1 MKYIININQEA
12 ALNSGLRLDFNDLA
26 ILDVINSFWEK
37 AVVRQCSDGEFRWI
51 STDLIMQEL
60 PLINFKKAW
69 FRERISL
76 FVSKGILKKSQDCQQ
91 KSASLYAK
99 GALFDTLLQAEQP
112 LLQAEQPL
120 LQAEQQSINNINKQ
134 YQDTI
139 SGNINIT
146 PYNPPKSAE
155 PLSAEPTEITSLS
168 ESENQNQENL
178 FVTTKTDIIN
188 KTEIEKEK
196 NSAKKEKEF
205 FAESDDILPAVIQAN
220 QPAEKMPQT
229 EKNTANTQ
237 MLLTC
242 PTANDKSNQIATRY
256 DDIIAWF
263 NNQVSDSGIRKIR
276 CFNSD
281 REAMIRR
288 IVKQYGWEQV
298 KRALQNATTSKFL
311 TGKTDAEF
319 VADFDFIF
327 NKKKFPRILDGF
339 YNKTDQSVKL
349 VADIAT
355 NGVSTVMSACSLFD
369 KDFFK
374 KVNDNLKNGKPL

>member
-12 ALNSGLRLDFNDLA
+12 ALNSGLKLDFNDLA

-76 FVSKGILKKSQDCQQ
+76 FISKGILKKSQDCQQ

-99 GALFDTLLQAEQP
+99 GALFDTLLQTEQP
-112 LLQAEQPL
+112 LLQT
-120 LQAEQQSINNINKQ
+120 EQQSINNINKQ

-146 PYNPPKSAE
+146 PYNPPNSAE

-168 ESENQNQENL
+168 ESENQKQENL

-205 FAESDDILPAVIQAN
+205 FAESDEILPAVIQVN
-220 QPAEKMPQT
+220 QPAEKTLQT

-242 PTANDKSNQIATRY
+242 PTANDKSTQITTRY

-355 NGVSTVMSACSLFD
+355 NGVNTVMSACSLFD